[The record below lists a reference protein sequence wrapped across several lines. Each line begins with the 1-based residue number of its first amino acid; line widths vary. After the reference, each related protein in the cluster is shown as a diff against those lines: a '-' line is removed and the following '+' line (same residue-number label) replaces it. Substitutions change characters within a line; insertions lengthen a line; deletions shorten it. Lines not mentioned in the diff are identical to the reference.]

1 MSKSE
6 LLNTFD
12 EIRHDGGFYMNSV
25 SDLFITEA
33 DNFENTINSHGGNV
47 GFRVPEYQRTYD
59 WDTDNIK
66 RLLEDCLNGFY
77 YLSSLNN
84 NESYTFLGTL
94 ILVSE
99 RPEPSFDGTSLS
111 IVDGQ
116 QRLTTLILLCC
127 ALVEELFRREEDADH
142 LQESTISWIKREIE
156 FIHER
161 LFDCVRG
168 QLSRRGQ
175 MVGFPRIVRLAEDN
189 RGFSPAEAEYR
200 TVIGKFLMNFTNHY
214 LQSNSVFIPNQT
226 ENNAEEG
233 RFFQNYKYIQEQ
245 VELGIYKGDDAPDTG
260 RQSDLEHN
268 QIGPEDFQIA
278 GLRNL
283 FEKLNTLPDQAEKN
297 RAISDIANNS
307 DSIGL
312 IRIMLFSH
320 YVLRSVILTRV
331 ETSDEDAAFD
341 IFDSLNTTGEPLTAI
356 ETFKPRVIS
365 FERENGNTRFSGSES
380 AAQFERLEANLNH
393 IYLETDK
400 RQRETKEL
408 VVTFALYL
416 EGHKLPLNLTSQ
428 RSYLRSKFEEAA
440 NSNLKRRIVRLLAD
454 IAEFRQT
461 YWNRD
466 SIRTLDSIHPN
477 DTSDWLKL
485 CCTLI
490 SEMKT
495 SLAVPIMARYWAQ
508 YQLDKAEDTF
518 VDIIKAL
525 TAFIVLRRSRTGN
538 TGRIDSDFRK
548 MMGTLCIGL
557 DGPNSLLSLD
567 DFKKMLR
574 EALAVPR
581 IGVENK
587 ETWVSQVCEVPL
599 ASHSQPLCRFLLF
612 AASNNAMMDQENP
625 GLLTRE
631 EVISSDQLAFL
642 NFSKWQDDRYA
653 TVEHVAPVSNSGGW
667 DKEIYNELDTRHT
680 IGNIILLPQKEN
692 SSAGNAPWAKK
703 KIFYRA
709 LVAKTE
715 GERNTQ
721 FEQAKKKGL
730 SFKKQTIDLLNE
742 QGRLGMLDSIANV
755 PTWTASRIQK
765 RTKNILE
772 LAWDEVA
779 PWLSY

>member
-1 MSKSE
+1 MQSISKIY
-6 LLNTFD
+6 D
-12 EIRHDGGFYMNSV
+12 A
-25 SDLFITEA
+25 EA
-33 DNFENTINSHGGNV
+33 NNFENTMNCHNGNV
-47 GFRVPEYQRTYD
+47 GFRIPEYQRTYD
-59 WDTDNIK
+59 WDEENIE

-77 YLSSLNN
+77 NLSRSND
-84 NESYTFLGTL
+84 ESYTFLGTL

-127 ALVEELFRREEDADH
+127 ALVEELFRREEDAH
-142 LQESTISWIKREIE
+142 YLQESTISWIKREIE

-168 QLSRRGQ
+168 QLSKRGQ
-175 MVGFPRIVRLAEDN
+175 MVGFPRIVRLPEDN
-189 RGFSPAEAEYR
+189 RGFSPSEAEYR

-214 LQSNSVFIPNQT
+214 SQSNSVFIPNQT

-268 QIGPEDFQIA
+268 QIGHEDFQKA

-283 FEKLNTLPDQAEKN
+283 FEKLDTLSNQTKKN

-307 DSIGL
+307 ESSGL

-320 YVLRSVILTRV
+320 YVLKSVILTRV
-331 ETSDEDAAFD
+331 ETDDEDAAFD

-365 FERENGNTRFSGSES
+365 FERKNGNINFSRSES
-380 AAQFERLEANLNH
+380 ARQFERLEANLNH
-393 IYLETDK
+393 IYPETDK

-408 VVTFALYL
+408 LVTFALYL
-416 EGHKLPLNLTSQ
+416 EGHKLPLNLASQ
-428 RSYLRSKFEEAA
+428 RTYLRSKFGEAA
-440 NSNLKRRIVRLLAD
+440 NSDLKRQMVQSLAD

-466 SIRTLDSIHPN
+466 SIRTLDSIHQN
-477 DTSDWLKL
+477 DKSDWLKL
-485 CCTLI
+485 CCTFI
-490 SEMKT
+490 SDMKT
-495 SLAVPIMARYWAQ
+495 SLAIPIMARYWAQ
-508 YQLDKAEDTF
+508 YQQDKIEDTF
-518 VDIIKAL
+518 ANAVKAL
-525 TAFIVLRRSRTGN
+525 TAFLVLRRSITGN

-548 MMGTLCIGL
+548 MMGTLCTGL
-557 DGPNSLLSLD
+557 DNSNSLLSLD
-567 DFKKMLR
+567 DLKKVLR
-574 EALAVPR
+574 EYLAASP

-599 ASHSQPLCRFLLF
+599 ADHSRPLCRFLLF
-612 AASNNAMMDQENP
+612 AASHNARTDQENP
-625 GLLTRE
+625 GLLKRE
-631 EVISSDQLAFL
+631 DVIRSDELAFL
-642 NFSKWQDDRYA
+642 DYSKWQDDKYA

-667 DKEIYNELDTRHT
+667 DEEIYKRSHTRHT

-692 SSAGNAPWAKK
+692 SSVGNAPWDKKMFFYRVLVAEMEPERNSQFEKAKK
-703 KIFYRA
+703 
-709 LVAKTE
+709 E
-715 GERNTQ
+715 GLT
-721 FEQAKKKGL
+721 
-730 SFKKQTIDLLNE
+730 FKKQTIDLLNE
-742 QGRLGMLDSIANV
+742 QGRLDMLDPIAEVNQWTESI
-755 PTWTASRIQK
+755 IQK
-765 RTKNILE
+765 RSKNILE
-772 LAWDEVA
+772 LAWDEIA
-779 PWLSY
+779 PWLGY